1 MKSIISINEGATYDY
16 LPHAFAVLIIGMALL
31 AVHWIPAVVV
41 LIIAVAI
48 IGVKTGIDLDLE
60 NQQLRKYK
68 QFIVIKFGAYTS
80 LKNTLKVKL
89 VMNRYDSKLAI
100 PVRNMAWREDPA
112 QLTTYDLIIIDDTE
126 NKTVFNQFIKYS
138 LADKTMKALS
148 KIENLDT
155 FNEVAGVLQK
165 QRQMR
170 RR

>member
-1 MKSIISINEGATYDY
+1 
-16 LPHAFAVLIIGMALL
+16 MALL

-41 LIIAVAI
+41 LSIAIAI
-48 IGVKTGIDLDLE
+48 IGIKTGIEVDVE
-60 NQQLRKYK
+60 NRQLRKYK
-68 QFIVIKFGAYTS
+68 QLFIIRFGEFTS
-80 LKNTLKVKL
+80 LKNTLKIKL
-89 VMNRYDSKLAI
+89 VLNKYDSKLAI
-100 PVRNMAWREDPA
+100 PVRNLAWREDPA
-112 QLTTYDLIIIDDTE
+112 QLTTFDLIIVDNTE